1 MSDSSPRLNLPYIA
15 AAQAQKHV
23 TVNQGL
29 GLLDALVQC
38 AAESR
43 TVTTE
48 PQAQDGQ
55 LWILPPGKTGP
66 SWGAMP
72 DHALAHLA
80 DGAWEAIR
88 PGEGW
93 TAFVKDEGESVLFFG
108 GAWSPLAAD
117 RVSRSGDAMT
127 GALSTPRLEL
137 NRRGAGGGAL
147 SVTDAGGVALAAS
160 AEPRL
165 VVGGPSAGALFLD
178 DGPFGRVDLRGSA
191 PTVGLYATGEG
202 TDRKYTRL
210 NNFGGDFSVD
220 ALTDAYA
227 APATL
232 MQGRRGAGASW
243 GRLKVNV
250 PLSVRPGASVT
261 PEDDGEVTLE
271 LTTDRVL
278 TFRAKGSDGVVR
290 SISLTLA

>member
-80 DGAWEAIR
+80 DGAWQAIR

-93 TAFVKDEGESVLFFG
+93 TAFVKDEGESVLFSG

-137 NRRGAGGGAL
+137 NRPGAGGGAL

-178 DGPFGRVDLRGSA
+178 DGPFGRVDSRPLRDGRGNRPEVHAPEQFRRRLLGGRADRRLRRPRHPDAGPTRGGRQLGAAEGERSA
-191 PTVGLYATGEG
+191 LGAA
-202 TDRKYTRL
+202 RRL
-210 NNFGGDFSVD
+210 SH
-220 ALTDAYA
+220 ARRR
-227 APATL
+227 
-232 MQGRRGAGASW
+232 RRGHAGADD
-243 GRLKVNV
+243 R
-250 PLSVRPGASVT
+250 PRPHLSG
-261 PEDDGEVTLE
+261 
-271 LTTDRVL
+271 
-278 TFRAKGSDGVVR
+278 
-290 SISLTLA
+290 